1 VANARKEPDIDSDSR
16 ARQGDLIVGLVN
28 LVDRNRLALVVL
40 AASLAAGARHRA
52 RGASGSNAVRWLAQN
67 ARAVRHFLQSLSAL
81 RRCSPRAGYR
91 ALSRAGIALRLP
103 AAPRDFS
110 ATVAVAPAA
119 GFCSPGKM
127 LRLMNVP
134 ARP

>member
-1 VANARKEPDIDSDSR
+1 M
-16 ARQGDLIVGLVN
+16 L
-28 LVDRNRLALVVL
+28 DRNRLALVVL

-52 RGASGSNAVRWLAQN
+52 RGASTSNAIRWLTQN

-81 RRCSPRAGYR
+81 RRCSPQAGYR
-91 ALSRAGIALRLP
+91 ALGRADVALRLP
-103 AAPRDFS
+103 MAPRELF

-119 GFCSPGKM
+119 GFCSPGKL
-127 LRLMNVP
+127 LRWMNVP